1 MCKFVYMQ
9 PLSYYSTSPPM
20 FEVLFNPVTLCVFR
34 LICTDAIARGM
45 DVDNVKYVIS
55 YDATPNVNTYVHR
68 VGRTAR
74 AGKTGTALTLVTQQE
89 VSLYRHFV
97 FHVIS

>member
-1 MCKFVYMQ
+1 M
-9 PLSYYSTSPPM
+9 
-20 FEVLFNPVTLCVFR
+20 LCFR

-45 DVDNVKYVIS
+45 DFDNVKYVMS

-74 AGKTGTALTLVTQQE
+74 AGKTGTALTLVTHQE
-89 VSLYRHFV
+89 VSLYPLFLFV
-97 FHVIS
+97 V

>member
-1 MCKFVYMQ
+1 MI
-9 PLSYYSTSPPM
+9 
-20 FEVLFNPVTLCVFR
+20 VLMLMRSLRAIPHHHQCSMYCLNPVALYVFR

-45 DVDNVKYVIS
+45 DVDNVKYVMS